1 MKRLPLALLA
11 LFALFNA
18 AAPLFAQS
26 VANTPRGVV
35 VAHDG
40 VVELPGRWRTGGVA
54 TPGRIVTSSDR
65 IAVLDPL
72 ANEVRTIDLA
82 TGRAQLAHTAETPID
97 AVFAGGD
104 LYVLARDARTLERVR
119 DGAFVAVPAD
129 PAFVREANG
138 RLYVYSRLEGIV
150 TELSLAPFGIRRS
163 ARVAPFASSFEVDG
177 RNGYL
182 VVPREGKV
190 RTLSLETLQPTGAI
204 DVGAVPVDVAR
215 LTSGNAVAGR
225 TLAVAD
231 PSAKKVWIIDGVE
244 STSQAFARGFI
255 RGLLGLG
262 LYSNQTSQFPTG
274 VDRVFVLGTRWFA
287 YDSASATLYRFTKT
301 TSAVVAR
308 DVAPSSFAVTAD
320 GVAIWRDGRLELV
333 R

>member
-1 MKRLPLALLA
+1 MKRSALALLA
-11 LFALFNA
+11 FVALLP

-26 VANTPRGVV
+26 VANTRAGVV

-40 VVELPGRWRTGGVA
+40 VVELPGRWRAAGVA
-54 TPGRIVTSSDR
+54 TPGPIVTSSDR
-65 IAVLDPL
+65 IAVLDPI

-82 TGRAQLAHTAETPID
+82 TGRAQLARTGETPID
-97 AVFAGGD
+97 GLFANGD
-104 LYVLARDARTLERVR
+104 LYVLARDARTLERIR
-119 DGAFVAVPAD
+119 DGAKVALPAD
-129 PAFVREANG
+129 PALVREAGG

-150 TELSLAPFGIRRS
+150 TELSLAPLAVRRS

-190 RTLSLETLQPTGAI
+190 RTVSLETLQPSGAI

-255 RGLLGLG
+255 RGLLGVG
-262 LYSNQTSQFPTG
+262 LYSNRTSQFPTG
-274 VDRVFVLGTRWFA
+274 VDRVFVLGARWFA

-301 TSAVVAR
+301 SSAVVAK
-308 DVAPSSFAVTAD
+308 DVAPSSFAVTAE